1 MPKFDVSKSDLER
14 LIGKSF
20 TVEEW
25 EDLFLYAKCEL
36 DDVWEE
42 NGEIYFK
49 ADSKDTN
56 RPDLWSAEGIARQI
70 KWALG
75 IEKGLPKYEVEKS
88 DVVVYVDEKLKN
100 IRPYGVYAIVE
111 GLKLDEEALKQ
122 MINLQEKVAL
132 TFGRRRR
139 EVAIGIFDF
148 DKVKPPIYYRAAEK
162 TEKFVPL
169 GFTEELTLEEILEKH
184 EKGKEYGHLIKE
196 KPYYPLLVDSEG
208 KVLSMPPIINSE
220 ITGRVTTETKN
231 VFVDV
236 TGWDLRKIMLALNV
250 VVTALAERGGK
261 IRSVKVIYPEST
273 DVYEASV
280 IIKDLLDT
288 HRSSPET
295 VWLLVK
301 EMLGWPVWETPDLS
315 PKEFE
320 VELDYVRRLA
330 GLELSDGEIKELLE
344 RMMYEVEL
352 EDGRA
357 KLLYPAFRDDIM
369 HARDVLEDVL
379 IAYGYNAIEPE
390 EPKLAVQGR
399 GDKFIEFEDA
409 VRELMAGFGLQEVM
423 TFNLTNGEAQF
434 SKMHL
439 PCGEHPE
446 ECADYFNHP
455 PAELVE
461 IENPISPK
469 WSALRSWLLPSLLDF
484 LSQNTHEE
492 YPQKIFEVG
501 KATLIDE
508 SRETKT
514 VSESKL
520 AVALAHPRVT
530 FTEAKE
536 ILDSVMRHFGFEYE
550 LEEVEHPSFIP
561 GRAGKIVVG
570 GKAIGV
576 IGEVHPTVLENW
588 GLEMPVA
595 TFELFLRPLYTE
607 PYL

>member
-1 MPKFDVSKSDLER
+1 MPKFDVSKRDLER

-70 KWALG
+70 RFAFG
-75 IEKGLPKYEVEKS
+75 FQRGLPKYEVKKS
-88 DVVVYVDEKLKN
+88 DVVVYVDGKLKDV
-100 IRPYGVYAIVE
+100 RPYGLYAVVE

-148 DKVKPPIYYRAAEK
+148 DRVKPPIYYRAAGK

-169 GFTEELTLEEILEKH
+169 GFDEKLTLEEILEKH
-184 EKGKEYGHLIKE
+184 EKGTEYGHLIKD

-220 ITGRVTTETKN
+220 TTGRVTTETRN

-236 TGWDLRKIMLALNV
+236 TGWDLKKVMLALNV

-261 IRSVKVIYPEST
+261 IKSVKVVYPNFEIES
-273 DVYEASV
+273 
-280 IIKDLLDT
+280 
-288 HRSSPET
+288 
-295 VWLLVK
+295 
-301 EMLGWPVWETPDLS
+301 PDLT

-320 VELDYVRRLA
+320 VELDYIRKLS
-330 GLELSDGEIKELLE
+330 GLVLGDEEIKELLE
-344 RMMYEVEL
+344 RMMYEVKL
-352 EDGRA
+352 EDGKA

-379 IAYGYNAIEPE
+379 IAYSYNEIEPE

-399 GDKFIEFEDA
+399 GDKFVEFEDA
-409 VRELMAGFGLQEVM
+409 VRELMVGFGLQEVM
-423 TFNLTNGEAQF
+423 TFNLTSRESQY
-434 SKMHL
+434 SKMNL
-439 PCGEHPE
+439 EYGR
-446 ECADYFNHP
+446 DYFSNP

-469 WSALRSWLLPSLLDF
+469 WSALRNWLLPSLLDF

-492 YPQKIFEVG
+492 YPQRIFEVG

-508 SRETKT
+508 NRETKT

-520 AVALAHPRVT
+520 AVVLAQPRVT
-530 FTEAKE
+530 FTDAKE
-536 ILDSVMRHFGFEYE
+536 ILDSVMRHLGFDYE

-561 GRAGKIVVG
+561 GRVGRIIVNGKT
-570 GKAIGV
+570 IGV
-576 IGEVHPTVLENW
+576 IGEIHPAVLEKW
-588 GLEMPVA
+588 GIEIPVA
-595 TFELFLRPLYTE
+595 GFEMFLTPLYTE

>member
-1 MPKFDVSKSDLER
+1 MPKFDVSKADLER
-14 LIGKSF
+14 LVGRTF

-42 NGEIYFK
+42 DGEIYFK

-70 KWALG
+70 RFALG
-75 IEKGLPKYEVEKS
+75 LEKGLPKYEVEKS
-88 DVVVYVDEKLKN
+88 DVTVYVDEKLKE

-111 GLKLDEEALKQ
+111 GLNLDEKALKQ

-148 DKVKPPIYYRAAEK
+148 DRVKPPIYYRAAEK

-169 GFTEELTLEEILEKH
+169 GFDEELTLEEILEKH
-184 EKGKEYGHLIKE
+184 EKGKEYGHLIKDR
-196 KPYYPLLVDSEG
+196 PYYPLLVDSEG
-208 KVLSMPPIINSE
+208 KVLSMPPVINSE

-236 TGWDLRKIMLALNV
+236 TGWDLEKITLALNV

-261 IRSVKVIYPEST
+261 IKSVKV
-273 DVYEASV
+273 VY
-280 IIKDLLDT
+280 KDF
-288 HRSSPET
+288 EI
-295 VWLLVK
+295 
-301 EMLGWPVWETPDLS
+301 ETPDLT
-315 PKEFE
+315 PKSFE
-320 VELDYVRRLA
+320 VELDYIKRLT
-330 GLELSDGEIKELLE
+330 GLELDDEDIKNLLE
-344 RMMYEVEL
+344 RMMYQVEL
-352 EDGRA
+352 TDGKA
-357 KLLYPAFRDDIM
+357 KLLYPAFRNDIM

-379 IAYGYNAIEPE
+379 IAYGYNEIEPE
-390 EPKLAVQGR
+390 EPELAVQGR
-399 GDKFIEFEDA
+399 GDKFVEFEDA
-409 VRELMAGFGLQEVM
+409 VRELMVGFGLQEVM
-423 TFNLTNGEAQF
+423 TFNLTNREAQY
-434 SKMHL
+434 SKMNI
-439 PCGEHPE
+439 PCGEQE
-446 ECADYFNHP
+446 ECGDYFTHP
-455 PAELVE
+455 PGELVE

-469 WSALRSWLLPSLLDF
+469 WSALRVWLIPSLLDF

-492 YPQKIFEVG
+492 YPQRIFEVG
-501 KATLIDE
+501 KVTLIDE

-536 ILDSVMRHFGFEYE
+536 ILESVMRHLGFEYR
-550 LEEVEHPSFIP
+550 LEEAEHPSFIP

-570 GKAIGV
+570 GRVVGV
-576 IGEVHPTVLENW
+576 IGEIHPAVLENW
-588 GLEMPVA
+588 GIEMPMA
-595 TFELFLRPLYTE
+595 AFELFLRPLYRE

>member
-1 MPKFDVSKSDLER
+1 MPKFDVSKRDLER
-14 LIGKSF
+14 LVGKTFS
-20 TVEEW
+20 VEEW
-25 EDLFLYAKCEL
+25 EDLFLYAKCEM

-70 KWALG
+70 RFALG
-75 IEKGLPKYEVEKS
+75 FQKGLPKYEVEKS
-88 DVVVYVDEKLKN
+88 DVVVYVDEKLKD

-111 GLKLDEEALKQ
+111 GLNIDEEALKQ

-169 GFTEELTLEEILEKH
+169 GYDEEMTLEEILEKH
-184 EKGKEYGHLIKE
+184 EKGREYGHLIKD

-208 KVLSMPPIINSE
+208 KVLSMPPVINSE
-220 ITGRVTTETKN
+220 TTGRVTTETKN
-231 VFVDV
+231 VFVDI
-236 TGWDLRKIMLALNV
+236 TGWDLNKVMLAINV
-250 VVTALAERGGK
+250 VITALAERGGK
-261 IRSVKVIYPEST
+261 IKSVKVVYPDFE
-273 DVYEASV
+273 
-280 IIKDLLDT
+280 I
-288 HRSSPET
+288 
-295 VWLLVK
+295 
-301 EMLGWPVWETPDLS
+301 ETPDLT

-320 VELDYVRRLA
+320 VELDYIRKLA
-330 GLELSDGEIKELLE
+330 GLELSDEEIKELLE
-344 RMMYEVEL
+344 RMMYEMEL

-357 KLLYPAFRDDIM
+357 KLRYPAFRDDIM
-369 HARDVLEDVL
+369 HARDILEDVL
-379 IAYGYNAIEPE
+379 IAYGYNEIEPE

-409 VRELMAGFGLQEVM
+409 VRELMVGFGLQEVM
-423 TFNLTNGEAQF
+423 TFNLTNREAQYDRMNLEF
-434 SKMHL
+434 GK
-439 PCGEHPE
+439 
-446 ECADYFNHP
+446 DYFNHP

-469 WSALRSWLLPSLLDF
+469 WSALRNWLIPSLLDF

-492 YPQKIFEVG
+492 YPQKLFEVG

-536 ILDSVMRHFGFEYE
+536 ILDSVMCHLGFEYE

-561 GRAGKIVVG
+561 GRVGKIIVNG
-570 GKAIGV
+570 EAIGV
-576 IGEVHPTVLENW
+576 IGEIHPGVLEKW
-588 GLEMPVA
+588 GIEMPVA
-595 TFELFLRPLYTE
+595 AFELFLRPLYTE

>member
-14 LIGKSF
+14 LIGKEF
-20 TVEEW
+20 TIEEW

-75 IEKGLPKYEVEKS
+75 MERGLPKYEIERS
-88 DVVVYVDEKLKN
+88 DVTVYVDERLKDV
-100 IRPYGVYAIVE
+100 RPYGVYAIVE
-111 GLKLDEEALKQ
+111 GLHLDEEALKQ

-148 DKVKPPIYYRAAEK
+148 DKVKPPIYYRATEK

-169 GFTEELTLEEILEKH
+169 GFEEELTLEEILEKH
-184 EKGKEYGHLIKE
+184 EKGKEYGHLIKD

-220 ITGRVTTETKN
+220 ITGRVTTETRN

-236 TGWDLRKIMLALNV
+236 TGWDLNKIMLALNV

-261 IRSVKVIYPEST
+261 IKSVKVVYPDFE
-273 DVYEASV
+273 V
-280 IIKDLLDT
+280 
-288 HRSSPET
+288 
-295 VWLLVK
+295 
-301 EMLGWPVWETPDLS
+301 ETPDLTPRS
-315 PKEFE
+315 FD
-320 VELDYVRRLA
+320 VELDYIRKLA
-330 GLELSDGEIKELLE
+330 GIEVGEEEIKDLLE
-344 RMMYEVEL
+344 RMMYDVKL
-352 EDGRA
+352 EDGKA

-379 IAYGYNAIEPE
+379 IAYGYNEIEPE

-399 GDKFIEFEDA
+399 GDKFVEFEDA
-409 VRELMAGFGLQEVM
+409 VRELMVGFGLQEVM
-423 TFNLTNGEAQF
+423 TFNLTNREAQYE
-434 SKMHL
+434 KMNL
-439 PCGEHPE
+439 EYGK
-446 ECADYFNHP
+446 DYFNNP

-469 WSALRSWLLPSLLDF
+469 WSALRNWLLPSLLDF

-492 YPQKIFEVG
+492 YPQRLFEVG
-501 KATLIDE
+501 KATLIEE

-520 AVALAHPRVT
+520 AVALAQPRVT
-530 FTEAKE
+530 FTDAKE
-536 ILDSVMRHFGFEYE
+536 ILDSVMRHLGFQYE
-550 LEEVEHPSFIP
+550 LEKIEHPSFIQ
-561 GRAGKIVVG
+561 GRVGRIVVG
-570 GKAIGV
+570 GETLGI
-576 IGEVHPTVLENW
+576 IGEVHPAVLEKW
-588 GLEMPVA
+588 GIEMPVA
-595 TFELFLRPLYTE
+595 GFELFLRPLYTE

>member
-1 MPKFDVSKSDLER
+1 MPKFDVSKTDLER
-14 LIGKSF
+14 LVGKTF

-42 NGEIYFK
+42 NGKIYFK

-70 KWALG
+70 RFALG
-75 IEKGLPKYEVEKS
+75 LEKGLPKYEVERS
-88 DVVVYVDEKLKN
+88 NVTVYVDEKLKE

-111 GLKLDEEALKQ
+111 GLSLDEEALKQ

-169 GFTEELTLEEILEKH
+169 GFEEELTLEEILEKH
-184 EKGKEYGHLIKE
+184 EKGKEYGHLIRN

-208 KVLSMPPIINSE
+208 KVLSMPPVINSE

-236 TGWDLRKIMLALNV
+236 TGWDLKKIMLALNV
-250 VVTALAERGGK
+250 VVTALAERGGRIK
-261 IRSVKVIYPEST
+261 SVKV
-273 DVYEASV
+273 VYSDFEV
-280 IIKDLLDT
+280 
-288 HRSSPET
+288 
-295 VWLLVK
+295 
-301 EMLGWPVWETPDLS
+301 ETPDLM
-315 PKEFE
+315 PKVFE
-320 VELDYVRRLA
+320 AELGPAMDYIR
-330 GLELSDGEIKELLE
+330 ELSGLKLSDEEIKELLE
-344 RMMYEVEL
+344 RMMYSVEFK
-352 EDGRA
+352 DGKVRIS
-357 KLLYPAFRDDIM
+357 YPAFRDDIM
-369 HARDVLEDVL
+369 HLRDILEDVL
-379 IAYGYNAIEPE
+379 IAYGYNEIEPE

-399 GDKFIEFEDA
+399 GDRFVEFEDA
-409 VRELMAGFGLQEVM
+409 VRELMVGFGLQEVM
-423 TFNLTNGEAQF
+423 TFNLTNREAQYGR
-434 SKMHL
+434 MNVPL
-439 PCGEHPE
+439 GE
-446 ECADYFNHP
+446 DYSNHP

-469 WSALRSWLLPSLLDF
+469 WSALRAWLLPSLLDF

-492 YPQKIFEVG
+492 YPQRLFEVG

-508 SRETKT
+508 DRETKT

-520 AVALAHPRVT
+520 AVVLAQPRVT
-530 FTEAKE
+530 FTDAKE
-536 ILDSVMRHFGFEYE
+536 ILESLMRHLGFKYE
-550 LEEVEHPSFIP
+550 LEETEHPSFIP
-561 GRAGKIVVG
+561 GRVGKIILEG
-570 GKAIGV
+570 EV
-576 IGEVHPTVLENW
+576 IGIIGEIHPEVLEKW
-588 GLEMPVA
+588 GVEMPVA
-595 TFELFLRPLYTE
+595 AFELFLRPLYSD

>member
-14 LIGKSF
+14 LIGRSF

-42 NGEIYFK
+42 NGETYFK

-75 IEKGLPKYEVEKS
+75 IERGLPKYEVEKS
-88 DVVVYVDEKLKN
+88 DVVVYVDEKLKE
-100 IRPYGVYAIVE
+100 IRPYGVYAMVE
-111 GLKLDEEALKQ
+111 GLHLDEEALKQ

-148 DKVKPPIYYRAAEK
+148 DKVKPPVYYRAAKK
-162 TEKFVPL
+162 TEKFIPL

-184 EKGKEYGHLIKE
+184 EKGKEYGHLIKDR
-196 KPYYPLLVDSEG
+196 PYYPLLVDSEG

-220 ITGRVTTETKN
+220 VTGRVTTETRN

-236 TGWDLRKIMLALNV
+236 TGWDLNKVMLALNV

-261 IRSVKVIYPEST
+261 IKSVKVVYPDFE
-273 DVYEASV
+273 
-280 IIKDLLDT
+280 IK
-288 HRSSPET
+288 
-295 VWLLVK
+295 
-301 EMLGWPVWETPDLS
+301 TPDLT
-315 PKEFE
+315 PKPFE
-320 VELDYVRRLA
+320 VELDYIRKLS
-330 GLELSDGEIKELLE
+330 GLELSNEKIKDLLE
-344 RMMYEVEL
+344 RMMYEVKL
-352 EDGRA
+352 EGGKA

-379 IAYGYNAIEPE
+379 IAYGYNEIEPE
-390 EPKLAVQGR
+390 EPKLAVQGK
-399 GDKFIEFEDA
+399 GDKFVEFEDA
-409 VRELMAGFGLQEVM
+409 VRELMVGFGLQEVM
-423 TFNLTNGEAQF
+423 TFNLTNREAQYE
-434 SKMHL
+434 KMNL
-439 PCGEHPE
+439 EYGK
-446 ECADYFNHP
+446 DYFNNP

-469 WSALRSWLLPSLLDF
+469 WSALRNWLLPSLLDF

-492 YPQKIFEVG
+492 YPQRLFEVG

-520 AVALAHPRVT
+520 AVVLAQARIT
-530 FTEAKE
+530 FTDAKE
-536 ILDSVMRHFGFEYE
+536 ILDSVMRHLGFAYE
-550 LEEVEHPSFIP
+550 LEEIEHPSFIP
-561 GRAGKIVVG
+561 GRAGKIIVNG
-570 GKAIGV
+570 ETIGV
-576 IGEVHPTVLENW
+576 IGEVHPVVLEKW
-588 GLEMPVA
+588 GIEMPVA
-595 TFELFLRPLYTE
+595 GFEVFLRPLYTE

>member
-1 MPKFDVSKSDLER
+1 MPKFEVSKSDLER
-14 LIGKSF
+14 LVGKSF

-25 EDLFLYAKCEL
+25 ESLFLYAKCEL
-36 DDVWEE
+36 DGFWEE

-56 RPDLWSAEGIARQI
+56 RPDLWSAEGIARQV

-75 IEKGLPKYEVEKS
+75 IERGLPKYEVERS
-88 DVVVYVDEKLKN
+88 GVTVYVDGKLKD

-111 GLKLDEEALKQ
+111 GLHLDEEALKQ
-122 MINLQEKVAL
+122 MINLQEKIAL
-132 TFGRRRR
+132 TFGRRRG

-148 DKVKPPIYYRAAEK
+148 DRIKPPIYYRAADK

-184 EKGKEYGHLIKE
+184 EKGKEYGHLIKD

-220 ITGRVTTETKN
+220 VTGRVTTETRN
-231 VFVDV
+231 VFFDV
-236 TGWDLRKIMLALNV
+236 TGWDLRRIMLALNV

-261 IRSVKVIYPEST
+261 IRSVKVVYPDFE
-273 DVYEASV
+273 V
-280 IIKDLLDT
+280 
-288 HRSSPET
+288 
-295 VWLLVK
+295 
-301 EMLGWPVWETPDLS
+301 ETPDLT
-315 PKEFE
+315 PKPFE
-320 VELDYVRRLA
+320 VELDYIRKLA
-330 GLELSDGEIKELLE
+330 GIGLGDGEIKDLLE
-344 RMMYEVEL
+344 RMMYAVEL
-352 EDGRA
+352 EGGKA
-357 KLLYPAFRDDIM
+357 KLFYPAFRNDIM

-379 IAYGYNAIEPE
+379 IAYGYNEIEPE

-409 VRELMAGFGLQEVM
+409 VRELMVGFGLQEVM
-423 TFNLTNGEAQF
+423 TFNLTNREAQYE
-434 SKMHL
+434 KMNL
-439 PCGEHPE
+439 AYGN
-446 ECADYFNHP
+446 DYFNNP

-469 WSALRSWLLPSLLDF
+469 WSALRNWLLPSLLDF

-492 YPQKIFEVG
+492 YPQRVFEVG

-536 ILDSVMRHFGFEYE
+536 ILDSVMHHLGFSYE

-561 GRAGKIVVG
+561 GRAGKIIVG

-576 IGEVHPTVLENW
+576 IGEIHPAVLENW

-595 TFELFLRPLYTE
+595 GFELFLRPLYTE

>member
-1 MPKFDVSKSDLER
+1 MPKFDVSKADLER
-14 LIGKSF
+14 LVGKSF

-42 NGEIYFK
+42 NGQIYFK

-70 KWALG
+70 RWALG
-75 IEKGLPKYEVEKS
+75 MAKGLPRYEVEKS
-88 DVVVYVDEKLKN
+88 DVVVYVDEKLKD

-111 GLKLDEEALKQ
+111 GLSLDDEALKQ

-169 GFTEELTLEEILEKH
+169 GFEEKMSLEEILEKH
-184 EKGKEYGHLIKE
+184 EKGKEYGHLIKD

-208 KVLSMPPIINSE
+208 NVLSMPPIINSE
-220 ITGRVTTETKN
+220 LTGRVTTETRN

-236 TGWDLRKIMLALNV
+236 TGWDLNKIMLALNV

-261 IRSVKVIYPEST
+261 IKSVKV
-273 DVYEASV
+273 VYGDFE
-280 IIKDLLDT
+280 I
-288 HRSSPET
+288 
-295 VWLLVK
+295 
-301 EMLGWPVWETPDLS
+301 ETPNLT

-320 VELDYVRRLA
+320 VEFEYIRRLA
-330 GLELSDGEIKELLE
+330 GIDLSDEEIKELLE
-344 RMMYEVEL
+344 RMFYEVEL
-352 EDGRA
+352 ENGKA
-357 KLLYPAFRDDIM
+357 KLKYPAFRDDIM

-379 IAYGYNAIEPE
+379 IAYGYNEIKPE

-399 GDKFIEFEDA
+399 GDKFVEFEDT
-409 VRELMAGFGLQEVM
+409 VRELMVGYGLQEVM
-423 TFNLTNGEAQF
+423 TFNLTNREAQYT
-434 SKMHL
+434 KMNL
-439 PCGEHPE
+439 DFGEHPFE
-446 ECADYFNHP
+446 EYGHHP
-455 PAELVE
+455 PARLVE

-469 WSALRSWLLPSLLDF
+469 WSALRAWLIPSLMEF

-492 YPQKIFEVG
+492 YPQRIFEVG
-501 KATLIDE
+501 KTTLINE
-508 SRETKT
+508 NKETKT

-520 AVALAHPRVT
+520 AVAIAHPRVT
-530 FTEAKE
+530 FTEVKE
-536 ILDSVMRHFGFEYE
+536 ILDSVMHHLGLEYE
-550 LEEVEHPSFIP
+550 LKEIEHNSFIP
-561 GRAGKIVVG
+561 GRVGKIIVNGQEVG
-570 GKAIGV
+570 I
-576 IGEVHPTVLENW
+576 IGEIHPKVLENW
-588 GLEMPVA
+588 GIEMPVA
-595 TFELFLRPLYTE
+595 AFEVFLRPLYRE

>member
-1 MPKFDVSKSDLER
+1 MPKFDVSKRDLER
-14 LIGKSF
+14 LVGKEFS
-20 TVEEW
+20 VGEW

-75 IEKGLPKYEVEKS
+75 MERGLPHYEVEKS
-88 DVVVYVDEKLKN
+88 DVTVYVDENLKEV
-100 IRPYGVYAIVE
+100 RPYGVYAVVE
-111 GLKLDEEALKQ
+111 GLNLDEEALKQ

-148 DKVKPPIYYRAAEK
+148 DRVKPPIYYRAAEK
-162 TEKFVPL
+162 SERFVPL
-169 GFTEELTLEEILEKH
+169 GFEKEMSLEEILEKH
-184 EKGKEYGHLIKE
+184 EKGKEYGHLIRD

-220 ITGRVTTETKN
+220 ITGRVTTETRN

-236 TGWDLRKIMLALNV
+236 TGWDLNKIMLALNV

-261 IRSVKVIYPEST
+261 ITSVKVVYP
-273 DVYEASV
+273 DFK
-280 IIKDLLDT
+280 I
-288 HRSSPET
+288 
-295 VWLLVK
+295 
-301 EMLGWPVWETPDLS
+301 ETPALK

-320 VELDYVRRLA
+320 VELDYIKKLS
-330 GLELSDGEIKELLE
+330 GLGLSDEEIKELLE
-344 RMMYEVEL
+344 RMMYEVKL
-352 EDGRA
+352 EDGKA

-379 IAYGYNAIEPE
+379 IAYGYNEIEPE

-399 GDKFIEFEDA
+399 GDKFVEFEDA
-409 VRELMAGFGLQEVM
+409 VRELMVGYGLQEVM
-423 TFNLTNGEAQF
+423 TFNLTNREAQYG
-434 SKMHL
+434 KMNL
-439 PCGEHPE
+439 DFGR
-446 ECADYFNHP
+446 DYFSHP
-455 PAELVE
+455 PAEIVE

-469 WSALRSWLLPSLLDF
+469 WSALRVWLIPSLLDF

-492 YPQKIFEVG
+492 YPQRIFEVG

-508 SRETKT
+508 TRETKT

-536 ILDSVMRHFGFEYE
+536 ILDSVMHHLGFDYS

-561 GRAGKIVVG
+561 GRAGRIVIDG
-570 GKAIGV
+570 RTIGI
-576 IGEVHPTVLENW
+576 IGEIHPAVLEKW
-588 GLEMPVA
+588 GIEMPVA
-595 TFELFLRPLYTE
+595 VFEMFLAPLYRE

>member
-1 MPKFDVSKSDLER
+1 MPKFDVSKRDLER
-14 LIGKSF
+14 LVGKTFS
-20 TVEEW
+20 VEEW

-70 KWALG
+70 RFALG
-75 IEKGLPKYEVEKS
+75 FQKGLPKYEVEKS
-88 DVVVYVDEKLKN
+88 DVVVYVDEKLKD

-111 GLKLDEEALKQ
+111 GLNIDEEALKQ

-169 GFTEELTLEEILEKH
+169 GYDEEMTLEEILEKH
-184 EKGKEYGHLIKE
+184 EKGREYGHLIKD

-220 ITGRVTTETKN
+220 TTGRVTTETKN
-231 VFVDV
+231 VFVDI
-236 TGWDLRKIMLALNV
+236 TGWDLNKVMLALNV
-250 VVTALAERGGK
+250 VITALAERGGK
-261 IRSVKVIYPEST
+261 IKSVKVVYPDFE
-273 DVYEASV
+273 
-280 IIKDLLDT
+280 I
-288 HRSSPET
+288 
-295 VWLLVK
+295 
-301 EMLGWPVWETPDLS
+301 ETPDLT

-320 VELDYVRRLA
+320 VELDYIRKLA

-344 RMMYEVEL
+344 MMMYEVEL
-352 EDGRA
+352 KDGKA
-357 KLLYPAFRDDIM
+357 KLRYPAFRDDIM
-369 HARDVLEDVL
+369 HARDILEDVL
-379 IAYGYNAIEPE
+379 IAYGYNEIEPE

-409 VRELMAGFGLQEVM
+409 VRELMVGFGLQEVM
-423 TFNLTNGEAQF
+423 TFNLTNREAQYDRMNLEF
-434 SKMHL
+434 GK
-439 PCGEHPE
+439 
-446 ECADYFNHP
+446 DYFNHP
-455 PAELVE
+455 HAELVE

-469 WSALRSWLLPSLLDF
+469 WSALRNWLIPSLLDF

-492 YPQKIFEVG
+492 YPQKLFEVG

-536 ILDSVMRHFGFEYE
+536 ILDSVMCHLGFEYE

-561 GRAGKIVVG
+561 GRVGKIIVNG
-570 GKAIGV
+570 EAIGV
-576 IGEVHPTVLENW
+576 IGEIHPGVLEKW
-588 GLEMPVA
+588 GIEMPVA
-595 TFELFLRPLYTE
+595 AFELFLRPLYTE

>member
-1 MPKFDVSKSDLER
+1 MPKFDVSKADLER
-14 LIGKSF
+14 LVGKEFS
-20 TVEEW
+20 VEEW

-42 NGEIYFK
+42 DGRIYFK
-49 ADSKDTN
+49 VDSKDTN

-70 KWALG
+70 RWALG
-75 IEKGLPKYEVEKS
+75 FEKGLPKYEVEES
-88 DVVVYVDEKLKN
+88 GVTVYVDEKLKD
-100 IRPYGVYAIVE
+100 IRPYGLYAIVE
-111 GLKLDEEALKQ
+111 GLSLDEEALRQ

-139 EVAIGIFDF
+139 EVAIGVFDF
-148 DKVKPPIYYRAAEK
+148 DKIKPPIYYRAAEK

-169 GFTEELTLEEILEKH
+169 GFEEEMTLEEILEKH
-184 EKGKEYGHLIKE
+184 EKGKEYGHLIRD

-220 ITGRVTTETKN
+220 ITGRVTPETRN
-231 VFVDV
+231 VLIDV
-236 TGWDLRKIMLALNV
+236 TGWDLNKVMLALNV

-261 IRSVKVIYPEST
+261 IKSVKVVYPDFE
-273 DVYEASV
+273 
-280 IIKDLLDT
+280 I
-288 HRSSPET
+288 R
-295 VWLLVK
+295 
-301 EMLGWPVWETPDLS
+301 TPDLT

-320 VELDYVRRLA
+320 VELDYIKRLT
-330 GLELSDGEIKELLE
+330 GLELSDGDIKDLLE
-344 RMMYEVEL
+344 RMMYSVEIV
-352 EDGRA
+352 DGRA
-357 KLLYPAFRDDIM
+357 RLRYPAFRDDIM

-379 IAYGYNAIEPE
+379 IAYGYNEMEPE
-390 EPKLAVQGR
+390 EPELAVQGR

-409 VRELMAGFGLQEVM
+409 VRELMVGYGLQEVM
-423 TFNLTNGEAQF
+423 TFNLTNRESQYGKMLLEPGEDRF
-434 SKMHL
+434 S
-439 PCGEHPE
+439 
-446 ECADYFNHP
+446 HP

-469 WSALRSWLLPSLLDF
+469 WSALRVWLIPSLLDF

-492 YPQKIFEVG
+492 YPQRIFEVG

-514 VSESKL
+514 VSESKV

-536 ILDSVMRHFGFEYE
+536 ILESVMHHLGFTYE
-550 LEEVEHPSFIP
+550 LEGVDHPSFIP
-561 GRAGKIVVG
+561 GRAGKIVVE
-570 GKAIGV
+570 GKPIGI
-576 IGEVHPTVLENW
+576 IGEIHPAVLENW
-588 GLEMPVA
+588 GIEMPVA
-595 TFELFLRPLYTE
+595 AFEMFLKPLYRA

>member
-1 MPKFDVSKSDLER
+1 MGMPKFDVSKADLER
-14 LIGKSF
+14 LIGKTF

-70 KWALG
+70 RWALG
-75 IEKGLPKYEVEKS
+75 FERGLPKYDVEES
-88 DVVVYVDEKLKN
+88 GVTVYVDGKLKD

-111 GLKLDEEALKQ
+111 GLSLDEEALKQ

-148 DKVKPPIYYRAAEK
+148 DRVKPPIYYRAAEK
-162 TEKFVPL
+162 SEKFVPL
-169 GFTEELTLEEILEKH
+169 GFEEELTLEEIIEKH
-184 EKGKEYGHLIKE
+184 EKGREYGHLIKDR
-196 KPYYPLLVDSEG
+196 PYYPLLVDSEG

-220 ITGRVTTETKN
+220 ITGRVTTETRN

-236 TGWDLRKIMLALNV
+236 TGWDLKKIMLALNV

-261 IRSVKVIYPEST
+261 IKSVRVVYPDFE
-273 DVYEASV
+273 V
-280 IIKDLLDT
+280 
-288 HRSSPET
+288 
-295 VWLLVK
+295 
-301 EMLGWPVWETPDLS
+301 ETPDLT
-315 PKEFE
+315 PKSFE
-320 VELDYVRRLA
+320 VELDYIKRLM
-330 GLELSDGEIKELLE
+330 GLKLSDGDVRNLLE
-344 RMMYEVEL
+344 RMMYDVEL
-352 EDGRA
+352 VDGKAR
-357 KLLYPAFRDDIM
+357 LLYPAFRDDIM

-379 IAYGYNAIEPE
+379 IAYGYNEIEPE

-409 VRELMAGFGLQEVM
+409 VRELMVGFGLQEVM
-423 TFNLTNGEAQF
+423 TFNLTNRDNQYTR
-434 SKMHL
+434 MNL
-439 PCGEHPE
+439 PCG
-446 ECADYFNHP
+446 DYFNHP

-469 WSALRSWLLPSLLDF
+469 WSALRVWLTPSLLDF

-492 YPQKIFEVG
+492 YPQRIFEVG
-501 KATLIDE
+501 KVTLIDE
-508 SRETKT
+508 GRETKT

-536 ILDSVMRHFGFEYE
+536 ILESAMRHLGFEYG
-550 LEEVEHPSFIP
+550 LEEIEHPSFIP
-561 GRAGKIVVG
+561 GRVGRIIVNGKE
-570 GKAIGV
+570 IGI
-576 IGEVHPTVLENW
+576 IGEIHPAVLENW
-588 GLEMPVA
+588 GIEMPVA
-595 TFELFLRPLYTE
+595 AFELFLRPLYRE

>member
-1 MPKFDVSKSDLER
+1 MPKFDVSKTDLER
-14 LIGKSF
+14 LVGKTF

-42 NGEIYFK
+42 NGKIYFK

-70 KWALG
+70 RFALG
-75 IEKGLPKYEVEKS
+75 LEKGLPKYEVERS
-88 DVVVYVDEKLKN
+88 NVTVYVDEKLKE

-111 GLKLDEEALKQ
+111 GLSLDEEALKQ

-169 GFTEELTLEEILEKH
+169 GFEEELTLEEILERH
-184 EKGKEYGHLIKE
+184 EKGKEYGHLIRD

-208 KVLSMPPIINSE
+208 KVLSMPPVINSE

-236 TGWDLRKIMLALNV
+236 TGWDLKKIMLALNV
-250 VVTALAERGGK
+250 VVTALAERGGRIK
-261 IRSVKVIYPEST
+261 SVKV
-273 DVYEASV
+273 VYSDFEV
-280 IIKDLLDT
+280 
-288 HRSSPET
+288 
-295 VWLLVK
+295 
-301 EMLGWPVWETPDLS
+301 ETPDLM
-315 PKEFE
+315 PKVFE
-320 VELDYVRRLA
+320 AELGPAMDYIR
-330 GLELSDGEIKELLE
+330 ELSGLKLSDEEIKELLE
-344 RMMYEVEL
+344 RMMYSVEFK
-352 EDGRA
+352 DGKVRIS
-357 KLLYPAFRDDIM
+357 YPAFRDDIM
-369 HARDVLEDVL
+369 HLRDILEDVL
-379 IAYGYNAIEPE
+379 IAYGYNEIEPE

-399 GDKFIEFEDA
+399 GDRFVEFEDA
-409 VRELMAGFGLQEVM
+409 VRELMVGFGLQEVM
-423 TFNLTNGEAQF
+423 TFNLTNREAQYGR
-434 SKMHL
+434 MNVPL
-439 PCGEHPE
+439 GE
-446 ECADYFNHP
+446 DYSNHP

-469 WSALRSWLLPSLLDF
+469 WSALRAWLLPSLLDF

-492 YPQKIFEVG
+492 YPQRLFEVG

-508 SRETKT
+508 DRETKT

-520 AVALAHPRVT
+520 AVVLAQPRVT
-530 FTEAKE
+530 FTDAKE
-536 ILDSVMRHFGFEYE
+536 ILESLMRHLGFKYE
-550 LEEVEHPSFIP
+550 LEETEHPSFIP
-561 GRAGKIVVG
+561 GRVGKIILEG
-570 GKAIGV
+570 EV
-576 IGEVHPTVLENW
+576 IGIIGEIHPEVLEKW
-588 GLEMPVA
+588 GVEMPVA
-595 TFELFLRPLYTE
+595 AFELFLRPLYSD

>member
-75 IEKGLPKYEVEKS
+75 MKRGLPKYEVEKS
-88 DVVVYVDEKLKN
+88 DVAVYVDEKLKDV
-100 IRPYGVYAIVE
+100 RPYGVYAIVE
-111 GLKLDEEALKQ
+111 GLHLDEEALKQ

-169 GFTEELTLEEILEKH
+169 GFEEELTLEEILERH
-184 EKGKEYGHLIKE
+184 EKGREYGHLIKD

-220 ITGRVTTETKN
+220 ITGRVTTETRN

-236 TGWDLRKIMLALNV
+236 TGWDLKKIMLALNV
-250 VVTALAERGGK
+250 VVTALAGRGGK
-261 IRSVKVIYPEST
+261 IRSVKVVYPDFE
-273 DVYEASV
+273 
-280 IIKDLLDT
+280 I
-288 HRSSPET
+288 
-295 VWLLVK
+295 
-301 EMLGWPVWETPDLS
+301 ETPDLT
-315 PKEFE
+315 PKTFE
-320 VELDYVRRLA
+320 VELDYIRKLS
-330 GLELSDGEIKELLE
+330 GLELSDGEIKDLLE

-379 IAYGYNAIEPE
+379 IAYGYNEIEPE

-399 GDKFIEFEDA
+399 GDKFVEFEDA
-409 VRELMAGFGLQEVM
+409 VRELMVGYGLQEVM
-423 TFNLTNGEAQF
+423 TFNLTNREAQYG
-434 SKMHL
+434 KMGL
-439 PCGEHPE
+439 EYGK
-446 ECADYFNHP
+446 DYFNHP

-469 WSALRSWLLPSLLDF
+469 WSALRVWLIPSLLDF

-492 YPQKIFEVG
+492 YPQRLFEVG

-508 SRETKT
+508 GRETKT

-536 ILDSVMRHFGFEYE
+536 ILDSVMHHLGFSYE
-550 LEEVEHPSFIP
+550 LEAVEHPSFIP
-561 GRAGKIVVG
+561 GRVGKIVVE
-570 GKAIGV
+570 GKAIGI
-576 IGEVHPTVLENW
+576 IGEIHPAVLEEW
-588 GLEMPVA
+588 GMEMPVA
-595 TFELFLRPLYTE
+595 VFELFLRPLYSE

>member
-1 MPKFDVSKSDLER
+1 MPKFDVSKRDLEG
-14 LIGKSF
+14 LVGKEFS
-20 TVEEW
+20 VEEW

-36 DDVWEE
+36 DDMWEE

-70 KWALG
+70 RFALG
-75 IEKGLPKYEVEKS
+75 FQKGLPKYEVEKS
-88 DVVVYVDEKLKN
+88 DVVVYVDEKLKG

-111 GLKLDEEALKQ
+111 GLNIDEEALKQ

-148 DKVKPPIYYRAAEK
+148 DKVKPPVYYRAAEK

-169 GFTEELTLEEILEKH
+169 GYDEEMTLEEILEKH
-184 EKGKEYGHLIKE
+184 EKGKEYGHLIKD
-196 KPYYPLLVDSEG
+196 KPFYPLLVDSEG

-231 VFVDV
+231 VFVDI
-236 TGWDLRKIMLALNV
+236 TGWELNKVMLALNV

-261 IRSVKVIYPEST
+261 IRSVKVIYPDFE
-273 DVYEASV
+273 
-280 IIKDLLDT
+280 I
-288 HRSSPET
+288 
-295 VWLLVK
+295 
-301 EMLGWPVWETPDLS
+301 ETPDLT

-320 VELDYVRRLA
+320 VELDYIRKLA
-330 GLELSDGEIKELLE
+330 GLDLSDEEIKDLLE

-352 EDGRA
+352 KDGRA
-357 KLLYPAFRDDIM
+357 KLRYPAFRDDIM

-379 IAYGYNAIEPE
+379 IAYGYNKIEPE

-399 GDKFIEFEDA
+399 GDKFVEFEDA
-409 VRELMAGFGLQEVM
+409 VRELMVGFGLQEVM
-423 TFNLTNGEAQF
+423 TFNLTNREAQYNRMNLEF
-434 SKMHL
+434 GK
-439 PCGEHPE
+439 
-446 ECADYFNHP
+446 DYFKNP

-469 WSALRSWLLPSLLDF
+469 WSALRNWLTPSLLDF

-492 YPQKIFEVG
+492 YPQKLFEVG

-536 ILDSVMRHFGFEYE
+536 ILDSVMRHLGFEYE

-561 GRAGKIVVG
+561 GRAGRIIVNG
-570 GKAIGV
+570 ETIGI
-576 IGEVHPTVLENW
+576 IGEIHPEVLEKW
-588 GLEMPVA
+588 GIEMPVA
-595 TFELFLRPLYTE
+595 VFETFLAPLYKE

>member
-25 EDLFLYAKCEL
+25 EDLFLYAKCEM
-36 DDVWEE
+36 DDSWEE

-75 IEKGLPKYEVEKS
+75 MERGLPKYEVEKS
-88 DVVVYVDEKLKN
+88 DVIVYVDEKLKN

-111 GLKLDEEALKQ
+111 GLHLDEEALKQ

-148 DKVKPPIYYRAAEK
+148 DKVKSPIYYRAAEK
-162 TEKFVPL
+162 TEKFIPL
-169 GFTEELTLEEILEKH
+169 GFNEELTLREILEKH
-184 EKGKEYGHLIKE
+184 EKGKEYGHLIKD
-196 KPYYPLLVDSEG
+196 KPYYPLLIDSEG

-220 ITGRVTTETKN
+220 ITGRVTTGTRN

-250 VVTALAERGGK
+250 VVTALAERGGRIK
-261 IRSVKVIYPEST
+261 SVKVVYPDFE
-273 DVYEASV
+273 VEA
-280 IIKDLLDT
+280 
-288 HRSSPET
+288 
-295 VWLLVK
+295 
-301 EMLGWPVWETPDLS
+301 PDLT
-315 PKEFE
+315 PKSFE
-320 VELDYVRRLA
+320 VELDYIRKLA
-330 GLELSDGEIKELLE
+330 GLELSNEEIKDLLE
-344 RMMYEVEL
+344 EMMYEVNL
-352 EDGRA
+352 GDGKA

-379 IAYGYNAIEPE
+379 IAYGYNEIEPE
-390 EPKLAVQGR
+390 EPELAVQGR
-399 GDKFIEFEDA
+399 GDKFVEFEDA
-409 VRELMAGFGLQEVM
+409 VRELMVGYGLQEVM
-423 TFNLTNGEAQF
+423 TFNLTNREAQY
-434 SKMHL
+434 SKMNL
-439 PCGEHPE
+439 PCGEG
-446 ECADYFNHP
+446 ECSDYFNHP
-455 PAELVE
+455 PGELVE

-469 WSALRSWLLPSLLDF
+469 WSALRAWLIPSLLDF

-492 YPQKIFEVG
+492 YPQRLFEVG

-536 ILDSVMRHFGFEYE
+536 ILDSVIHHLGFSYR
-550 LEEVEHPSFIP
+550 LEEVEHPSFTP
-561 GRAGKIVVG
+561 GRAGKIVVD
-570 GKAIGV
+570 GKAIGL
-576 IGEVHPTVLENW
+576 IGEIHPAVLENW

-595 TFELFLRPLYTE
+595 VFELFLAPFYSE

>member
-1 MPKFDVSKSDLER
+1 MPKFDVSKRDLER
-14 LIGKSF
+14 LVGKSF

-42 NGEIYFK
+42 NGETYFK

-70 KWALG
+70 RWALG
-75 IEKGLPKYEVEKS
+75 FQRGLPKYEVEKS
-88 DVVVYVDEKLKN
+88 DVIVYVDGKLKEV
-100 IRPYGVYAIVE
+100 RPYGLYAIVE
-111 GLKLDEEALKQ
+111 GLKLDEEALRQ

-169 GFTEELTLEEILEKH
+169 GFTEELTLEEILERH
-184 EKGKEYGHLIKE
+184 EKGKEYGHLIRD

-208 KVLSMPPIINSE
+208 NVLSMPPIINSE
-220 ITGRVTTETKN
+220 TTGRVTTETRN

-236 TGWDLRKIMLALNV
+236 TGWDLKKVMLALDV

-261 IRSVKVIYPEST
+261 IKSVKVVYPDFEIES
-273 DVYEASV
+273 
-280 IIKDLLDT
+280 
-288 HRSSPET
+288 
-295 VWLLVK
+295 
-301 EMLGWPVWETPDLS
+301 PDLT
-315 PKEFE
+315 PKPFE
-320 VELDYVRRLA
+320 VEFDYIRKLS
-330 GLELSDGEIKELLE
+330 GLELSDEEIKKLLE
-344 RMMYEVEL
+344 RMMYEVRL
-352 EDGRA
+352 EDGKA

-379 IAYGYNAIEPE
+379 IAYGYNEIEPE

-399 GDKFIEFEDA
+399 GDKFVEFEDA
-409 VRELMAGFGLQEVM
+409 VRELMVGFGLQEVM
-423 TFNLTNGEAQF
+423 TFNLTNRESQY
-434 SKMHL
+434 SKMNL
-439 PCGEHPE
+439 EYGRN
-446 ECADYFNHP
+446 YFGNP

-469 WSALRSWLLPSLLDF
+469 WSALRNWLLPSLLDF

-492 YPQKIFEVG
+492 YPQRLFEVG

-520 AVALAHPRVT
+520 AVILAQPRVT
-530 FTEAKE
+530 FTDAKE
-536 ILDSVMRHFGFEYE
+536 ILDSVMRHLGFDYE
-550 LEEVEHPSFIP
+550 LEEAEHPSFIS
-561 GRAGKIVVG
+561 GRIGKIIVKG
-570 GKAIGV
+570 EAIGI
-576 IGEVHPTVLENW
+576 IGEIHPAVLEKW
-588 GLEMPVA
+588 GIEMPVA
-595 TFELFLRPLYTE
+595 GFELFLRPLYTE

>member
-1 MPKFDVSKSDLER
+1 MPKFDVSKADLER
-14 LIGKSF
+14 LVGKTF

-70 KWALG
+70 RWALG
-75 IEKGLPKYEVEKS
+75 FESGLPKYDVEES
-88 DVVVYVDEKLKN
+88 GVTVYVDEKLKN

-111 GLKLDEEALKQ
+111 GLSLDEEALKQ

-162 TEKFVPL
+162 SEKFVPL
-169 GFTEELTLEEILEKH
+169 GFEEELTLEEILEKH
-184 EKGKEYGHLIKE
+184 EKGKEYGHLIKD

-220 ITGRVTTETKN
+220 ITGRVTTETRN

-236 TGWDLRKIMLALNV
+236 TGWDLKKIMLALNV
-250 VVTALAERGGK
+250 VVTALAERGGRIK
-261 IRSVKVIYPEST
+261 SVRVVYPEDADVYLAPTIIAQFFDDFKSHEDVWHAVRNLLGWKVIES
-273 DVYEASV
+273 
-280 IIKDLLDT
+280 
-288 HRSSPET
+288 
-295 VWLLVK
+295 
-301 EMLGWPVWETPDLS
+301 PDLT
-315 PKEFE
+315 PKSFE
-320 VELDYVRRLA
+320 VELDYIKRLT
-330 GLELSDGEIKELLE
+330 GLELSDGDVRNLLE
-344 RMMYEVEL
+344 RMMYDVEL
-352 EDGRA
+352 VDGKAR
-357 KLLYPAFRDDIM
+357 LLYPAFRDDIM

-379 IAYGYNAIEPE
+379 IAYGYNEIEPE

-409 VRELMAGFGLQEVM
+409 VRELMVGFGLQEVM
-423 TFNLTNGEAQF
+423 TFNLTNRDNQYTR
-434 SKMHL
+434 MNL
-439 PCGEHPE
+439 PCG
-446 ECADYFNHP
+446 DYSNHP

-469 WSALRSWLLPSLLDF
+469 WSALRGWLTPSLLDF

-492 YPQKIFEVG
+492 YPQRIFEVG
-501 KATLIDE
+501 KVTLIDE
-508 SRETKT
+508 GRETKT

-536 ILDSVMRHFGFEYE
+536 ILESAMRHLGFEYG
-550 LEEVEHPSFIP
+550 LEEIEHPSFIP
-561 GRAGKIVVG
+561 GRVGRIIVNGKE
-570 GKAIGV
+570 IGI
-576 IGEVHPTVLENW
+576 IGEIHPAVLENW
-588 GLEMPVA
+588 GIEMPVA
-595 TFELFLRPLYTE
+595 AFELFLRPLYRE

>member
-1 MPKFDVSKSDLER
+1 MKMPKFDVSKRDLER
-14 LIGKSF
+14 LVGKEF

-70 KWALG
+70 RWALG
-75 IEKGLPKYEVEKS
+75 FQRGLPKYEVEKS
-88 DVVVYVDEKLKN
+88 DVAVYVDERLKD

-148 DKVKPPIYYRAAEK
+148 DKVKPPIYYRAGEK
-162 TEKFVPL
+162 TERFVPL
-169 GFTEELTLEEILEKH
+169 GFEEELTLEEILEKH
-184 EKGKEYGHLIKE
+184 EKGKEYGHLIKD

-220 ITGRVTTETKN
+220 TTGRVTTETRN

-236 TGWDLRKIMLALNV
+236 TGWDLNKVMLALNV

-261 IRSVKVIYPEST
+261 IRSVKVVYPDFE
-273 DVYEASV
+273 
-280 IIKDLLDT
+280 I
-288 HRSSPET
+288 
-295 VWLLVK
+295 
-301 EMLGWPVWETPDLS
+301 ETPDLT
-315 PKEFE
+315 PKSFE
-320 VELDYVRRLA
+320 VELDYIRKLT
-330 GLELSDGEIKELLE
+330 GLELSDGEIKDLLE
-344 RMMYEVEL
+344 RMMYEVKL
-352 EDGRA
+352 EDGKA

-379 IAYGYNAIEPE
+379 IAYGYNEIEPE

-399 GDKFIEFEDA
+399 GDKFVEFEDA
-409 VRELMAGFGLQEVM
+409 VRELMVGFGLQEVM
-423 TFNLTNGEAQF
+423 TFNLTNREAQYE
-434 SKMHL
+434 KMNL
-439 PCGEHPE
+439 QYGR
-446 ECADYFNHP
+446 DYFNNP

-469 WSALRSWLLPSLLDF
+469 WSALRNWLLPSLLDF

-492 YPQKIFEVG
+492 YPQRLFEVG

-508 SRETKT
+508 GRETKT

-520 AVALAHPRVT
+520 AVVLAQPRVT
-530 FTEAKE
+530 FTDAKE
-536 ILDSVMRHFGFEYE
+536 ILDSVMRHLGFEYE

-561 GRAGKIVVG
+561 GRVGKVIVNG
-570 GKAIGV
+570 QTIGV
-576 IGEVHPTVLENW
+576 IGEIHPAVLEKW
-588 GLEMPVA
+588 GIEMPVA
-595 TFELFLRPLYTE
+595 GFELFLRPLYTE

>member
-42 NGEIYFK
+42 NGEVYFK

-56 RPDLWSAEGIARQI
+56 RPDLWSAEGIARQVR
-70 KWALG
+70 WALG
-75 IEKGLPKYEVEKS
+75 MDRGLPEYGVEKS
-88 DVVVYVDEKLKN
+88 DVVVYVDEKLKD

-111 GLKLDEEALKQ
+111 GLQLDEEALKQ

-139 EVAIGIFDF
+139 EVAIGVFDF
-148 DKVKPPIYYRAAEK
+148 DKVKPPVYYRAAEK

-169 GFTEELTLEEILEKH
+169 GHTEEMTLEEILEKH
-184 EKGKEYGHLIKE
+184 EKGREYGHLIKD

-231 VFVDV
+231 VFVDI
-236 TGWDLRKIMLALNV
+236 TGWDLNKVLLALNV

-261 IRSVKVIYPEST
+261 IKSVKVVYP
-273 DVYEASV
+273 DF
-280 IIKDLLDT
+280 
-288 HRSSPET
+288 
-295 VWLLVK
+295 
-301 EMLGWPVWETPDLS
+301 EMETPDLT

-320 VELDYVRRLA
+320 VELDYIRKLA
-330 GLELSDGEIKELLE
+330 GLELGDEEIRGLLE

-352 EDGRA
+352 ENGRV
-357 KLLYPAFRDDIM
+357 KLRYPAFRDDIM
-369 HARDVLEDVL
+369 HARDILEDVL
-379 IAYGYNAIEPE
+379 IAYGYNEIEPE

-399 GDKFIEFEDA
+399 GEDFEDFITA
-409 VRELMAGFGLQEVM
+409 IRELMAGFGLQEVM
-423 TFNLTNGEAQF
+423 TFNLTNREAQF
-434 SKMHL
+434 ERMNLKGPL
-439 PCGEHPE
+439 
-446 ECADYFNHP
+446 F
-455 PAELVE
+455 PAGELVE
-461 IENPISPK
+461 IENPVSMK
-469 WSALRSWLLPSLLDF
+469 WSALRSWLLPSLMDF

-492 YPQKIFEVG
+492 YPQRLFEVG
-501 KATLIDE
+501 KATLTDE

-514 VSESKL
+514 VSEDRL

-536 ILDSVMRHFGFEYE
+536 ILDGLMRHLGFDYT
-550 LEEVEHPSFIP
+550 LEELEHPSFIP
-561 GRAGKIVVG
+561 GRSGKVVVE
-570 GKAIGV
+570 GKEIGI
-576 IGEVHPTVLENW
+576 IGEVHPLVLENW
-588 GLEMPVA
+588 GVEMPVA
-595 TFELFLRPLYTE
+595 GFEVALRPLYRGSF
-607 PYL
+607 L